1 MESPKLTSLVA
12 RFTVTAVAIVV
23 LVLHLFWNRAKLDN
37 QGVVL
42 VVIALLPWLASIISR
57 AELPGGWKLEFQA
70 VKTEQQRQAQE
81 INALKFLVANFLT
94 EPEYRHLEGLASD
107 KPYWARRDATTA
119 YFEMEMRRLR
129 ALGFIQGFP
138 ERGVRSLLKA
148 MDDARGKEIN
158 VKEHFEITARGRDYL
173 HLRTEML
180 AAVSGSA
187 EN

>member
-12 RFTVTAVAIVV
+12 KFTVTVVAILM
-23 LVLHLFWNRAKLDN
+23 LVLHLFSDRTKLDTP
-37 QGVVL
+37 GLVL
-42 VVIALLPWLASIISR
+42 VFIALLPWLASIISR

-81 INALKFLVANFLT
+81 IDALKFLVANFLT
-94 EPEYRHLEGLASD
+94 EPECRHLEGLASD
-107 KPYWARRDATTA
+107 KPYWARRDATTT
-119 YFEMEMRRLR
+119 YFEMEIRRLR

-138 ERGVRSLLKA
+138 DHGVRSLLRA
-148 MDDARGKEIN
+148 MADVGGKEIN

-173 HLRTEML
+173 RLRTEML
-180 AAVSGSA
+180 AAMPGPA